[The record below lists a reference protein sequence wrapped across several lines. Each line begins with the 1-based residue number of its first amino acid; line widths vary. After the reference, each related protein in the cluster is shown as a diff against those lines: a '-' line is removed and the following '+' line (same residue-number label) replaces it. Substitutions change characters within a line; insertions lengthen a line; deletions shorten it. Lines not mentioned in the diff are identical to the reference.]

1 MNKPKQS
8 IFKYVSTDEE
18 GRHFI
23 YPDKFL
29 ALLNDEDFKDELI
42 KTKIQGHQF
51 PNNLKPLIVLKKGRG
66 VGYNVMNYE
75 TSPPKN
81 PTLFYTHPQKEA
93 IYKYRKKNVAK
104 YNDYNLKQYHKNM
117 NDPEWREN
125 RNEKAKE
132 YNSAYR
138 KRKRDLKPKKEIKI
152 NLLKG
157 LVPLGRPFGSFKE
170 QNKTKEQY
178 IKEFEVFKNKHFE
191 KLKAKDKLNE
201 ENTILLEKYF
211 KDKVSEL
218 LTKT

>member
-1 MNKPKQS
+1 M
-8 IFKYVSTDEE
+8 
-18 GRHFI
+18 
-23 YPDKFL
+23 
-29 ALLNDEDFKDELI
+29 
-42 KTKIQGHQF
+42 
-51 PNNLKPLIVLKKGRG
+51 
-66 VGYNVMNYE
+66 
-75 TSPPKN
+75 
-81 PTLFYTHPQKEA
+81 FYTHPQKEA

-117 NDPEWREN
+117 NDEEWREN

-178 IKEFEVFKNKHFE
+178 IKAFEVFKNKHLE

-218 LTKT
+218 LG